1 MYIYGFVCFVPGIK
15 RFRICLEILDK
26 LFCLYN
32 FRSWQPSRSH
42 AANLADPTPEAAVP
56 AAGMHAAATP
66 TPASREAAVSTAA
79 SFAAATPTAAGAA
92 PAATAGEKFIAVEA
106 AARPE
111 GAATAALRERS
122 KLAAFERRASSRSLV
137 LARRREGSQ
146 PGTPENLRCAEEE
159 ASNFDVSLDLED
171 RESVFSPAP
180 GDMDGEPV
188 EWANTEAPLLAP
200 KKVELSEQEKREIET
215 DLEKLA
221 ERLAATLSAACSKKK
236 KRR

>member
-1 MYIYGFVCFVPGIK
+1 MKFNSHP
-15 RFRICLEILDK
+15 
-26 LFCLYN
+26 
-32 FRSWQPSRSH
+32 SPQPLWPPRGLKWRGGGAYCH
-42 AANLADPTPEAAVP
+42 LQ
-56 AAGMHAAATP
+56 AG
-66 TPASREAAVSTAA
+66 
-79 SFAAATPTAAGAA
+79 PTALHPQLGTA
-92 PAATAGEKFIAVEA
+92 PRKVIAVEA

-146 PGTPENLRCAEEE
+146 PGTPENLRCAEDE

-180 GDMDGEPV
+180 GDKEAEMEAEPV
-188 EWANTEAPLLAP
+188 KWGSVEVPLLVP
-200 KKVELSEQEKREIET
+200 KKMERSEKEKREIEA

>member
-1 MYIYGFVCFVPGIK
+1 
-15 RFRICLEILDK
+15 
-26 LFCLYN
+26 
-32 FRSWQPSRSH
+32 
-42 AANLADPTPEAAVP
+42 
-56 AAGMHAAATP
+56 MHAAVTP
-66 TPASREAAVSTAA
+66 TPARREAAVSTAA
-79 SFAAATPTAAGAA
+79 SLAAATPTTAEAA
-92 PAATAGEKFIAVEA
+92 PEATAGEKVIAVEA

-180 GDMDGEPV
+180 GAKEAEMEVEPV
-188 EWANTEAPLLAP
+188 EWATAEVPLLVL
-200 KKVELSEQEKREIET
+200 KKVECSEEEKREIEA
-215 DLEKLA
+215 DLEKLSD
-221 ERLAATLSAACSKKK
+221 RLAATLSAACSKKK
-236 KRR
+236 KRRKSDRQ

>member
-1 MYIYGFVCFVPGIK
+1 
-15 RFRICLEILDK
+15 
-26 LFCLYN
+26 
-32 FRSWQPSRSH
+32 
-42 AANLADPTPEAAVP
+42 
-56 AAGMHAAATP
+56 MHAAVTP
-66 TPASREAAVSTAA
+66 TPARREAAVSTAA
-79 SFAAATPTAAGAA
+79 SLAAATPTTAGAVL
-92 PAATAGEKFIAVEA
+92 AAIAVEA

-111 GAATAALRERS
+111 GAATAALPELS
-122 KLAAFERRASSRSLV
+122 KMAAFERRASSRSLV

-180 GDMDGEPV
+180 GAKEAEMEVEPV
-188 EWANTEAPLLAP
+188 EWATAEVPLLVP
-200 KKVELSEQEKREIET
+200 KKVERSEEEKREIEA

-221 ERLAATLSAACSKKK
+221 ERLAATLSAACSRKK